1 MKSQTSSW
9 DYARWSVGLGLLIMG
24 VGLLLIGWTDLNN
37 VMALWW
43 MLPLMSVCAFT
54 AILCRDWAQHVAAL
68 SRRRAEADARHDT
81 RRTLAEQEARALV
94 EQQQAGKFATLDQL
108 EQAIR
113 VSQIVIWQ
121 VDTVRKQ
128 ILFDGVHVGAS
139 DYLPEKRTYH
149 GNGWFDRLHPED
161 RQGVVERFADFL
173 KGRTT
178 TFEHEYRIPDER
190 GHWRWIIS
198 RGFVVERAAN
208 GHVTLAA
215 GSHLDIHLRKQA
227 QLTLQQE
234 RSLFDVGPVAVIRY
248 VLDDTRRI
256 DFASKNV
263 AKLWRYPRNWTL
275 VGKST
280 SDMVPE
286 EDLAV
291 VRPAIMKA
299 LSEGRN
305 GVERQVRLRMGDG
318 SLQWFLMRGVFEH
331 EDGKVFLRAYLISIA
346 DHKAVEVQ
354 AHQHRARLEQ
364 LIAQLNDAQADGVTL
379 QDSSDLLNTAANY
392 EEAFKVVRQAASRLF
407 PQWHGSLS
415 ATREDGSLWQVGQWG
430 EPPPL
435 AETFRLDQCWGL
447 RRGRAHS
454 YMGNGMHLCCE
465 HLHAPLSLKRLPY
478 LCLPMAANG
487 ETVGAL
493 HLFAAEE
500 LSAQELADVESR
512 AERFAETLKMALS
525 NLRLR
530 NSLSDRATRDGL
542 TGLYNRRLL
551 DQRLPIEITR
561 CAQQQMPVS
570 LAMIDIDH
578 FKRFNDT
585 WGHEAGDLVLQTVG
599 HLLMDKTRVYDL
611 AFRYGGEEL
620 VLVMPGCRLD
630 DALIKLDQIRHDIEA
645 LSLSFR
651 AEVIP
656 KVTVSIG
663 VAETTGGSP
672 ETLLRRADEALYQAK
687 RLGRNRVHAAE
698 ARQGK
703 APEALTEGSQ
713 A

>member
-9 DYARWSVGLGLLIMG
+9 DYTRWSVGIGLLIMG
-24 VGLLLIGWTDLNN
+24 VGLLAIGWTDLNN
-37 VMALWW
+37 MMALWW
-43 MLPLMSVCAFT
+43 TLPLLSICVFSA
-54 AILCRDWAQHVAAL
+54 LLWQHISAHKVALLKQRTEVQACHQV
-68 SRRRAEADARHDT
+68 RKERAER
-81 RRTLAEQEARALV
+81 EARKLV
-94 EQQQAGKFATLDQL
+94 EQQQAGKFAVYDQL

-121 VDTVRKQ
+121 VNTVKRE

-149 GNGWFDRLHPED
+149 GNDWYDRLHPED
-161 RQGVVERFADFL
+161 RTGVMERFSDFL
-173 KGRTT
+173 RGRIPN
-178 TFEHEYRIPDER
+178 FEHEYRVPDER

-198 RGFVVERAAN
+198 RGFVVERADN
-208 GHVTLAA
+208 GHVLLAA
-215 GSHLDIHLRKQA
+215 GSHTDIHQRKQA

-263 AKLWRYPRNWTL
+263 SKLWRYPRNWTL

-280 SDMVPE
+280 GDMVPD
-286 EDLAV
+286 EDLSV

-305 GVERQVRLRMGDG
+305 GIETQVRLRMGDG
-318 SLQWFLMRGVFEH
+318 SQQWFLMRGVFEH
-331 EDGKVFLRAYLISIA
+331 EDGKVYLRAYLISIA
-346 DHKAVEVQ
+346 DYKAIEAQ

-364 LIAQLNDAQADGVTL
+364 LITQLNDAQADSVTL
-379 QDSSDLLNTAANY
+379 QDSSDLLNTAVSY
-392 EEAFKVVRQAASRLF
+392 EEAFKVVRQAATRLF
-407 PQWHGSLS
+407 PDWHGGLS
-415 ATREDGSLWQVGQWG
+415 VTRDDGSLVLVGQWG

-435 AETFRLDQCWGL
+435 AETYRLDQCWGL

-454 YMGNGMHLCCE
+454 FMGNGMHLCCE
-465 HLHAPLSLKRLPY
+465 HLHAPMGFKLMPY
-478 LCLPMAANG
+478 LCLPMSANS

-493 HLFAAEE
+493 HLFAPSE
-500 LSAQELADVESR
+500 LGADALADVESR

-599 HLLMDKTRVYDL
+599 HLLMEKTRVYDL

-663 VAETTGGSP
+663 VAETNGGSP

-698 ARQGK
+698 ARAK
-703 APEALTEGSQ
+703 LAHEHKEGSQ

>member
-9 DYARWSVGLGLLIMG
+9 DYARWSFGIGLLIMG
-24 VGLLLIGWTDLNN
+24 VGLLLISWTDLNN
-37 VMALWW
+37 VMSLWW
-43 MLPLMSVCAFT
+43 TLPLMSVCAFT
-54 AILCRDWAQHVAAL
+54 ALLWSDWSRHVAAL
-68 SRRRAEADARHDT
+68 LERRQQVDACHAAREAAAVQAARM
-81 RRTLAEQEARALV
+81 LV
-94 EQQQAGKFATLDQL
+94 EQQQAGKFAALDQL
-108 EQAIR
+108 DQAIR

-121 VDTVRKQ
+121 VHTQRQ
-128 ILFDGVHVGAS
+128 EILFDGVHVGAS
-139 DYLPEKRTYH
+139 DYLPEKRVYQ
-149 GNGWFDRLHPED
+149 GNDWYDRLHPED
-161 RQGVVERFADFL
+161 RSGVVERFADFL
-173 KGRTT
+173 RGQTP
-178 TFEHEYRIPDER
+178 TFEHEYRVPDER
-190 GHWRWIIS
+190 GNWRWIIS
-198 RGFVVERAAN
+198 RGFVVERDDK
-208 GHVTLAA
+208 GHAIVAA
-215 GSHLDIHLRKQA
+215 GSHTDIHLRKQA

-248 VLDDTRRI
+248 VLDDSRRI

-263 AKLWRYPRNWTL
+263 AKLWRYPRNWTV

-305 GVERQVRLRMGDG
+305 GIEMQVRLRMGDG

-331 EDGKVFLRAYLISIA
+331 EDGKVYLRAYLISIA
-346 DHKAVEVQ
+346 DYKALEAQ

-364 LIAQLNDAQADGVTL
+364 LITQLNEAQADSVTL
-379 QDSSDLLNTAANY
+379 QDSSDLLNTAASF
-392 EEAFKVVRQAASRLF
+392 EEAFKVVRQAATRLF
-407 PQWHGSLS
+407 PEWHGGLS
-415 ATREDGSLWQVGQWG
+415 ATRDDGSLWLVGQWG

-465 HLHAPLSLKRLPY
+465 HLHAPLGLKLQPY
-478 LCLPMAANG
+478 LCLPMSANG

-493 HLFAAEE
+493 HLFAPDE
-500 LSAQELADVESR
+500 LSAEALADVESR
-512 AERFAETLKMALS
+512 AERFSETLKMALS

-570 LAMIDIDH
+570 VAMLDIDH

-599 HLLMDKTRVYDL
+599 HLLMEKTRVYDL

-630 DALIKLDQIRHDIEA
+630 DALIKLDQIRHDIAA

-651 AEVIP
+651 AEVLP
-656 KVTVSIG
+656 QVTVSIG

-672 ETLLRRADEALYQAK
+672 ETMLRRADEALYQAK

-698 ARQGK
+698 ARPGRSQ
-703 APEALTEGSQ
+703 EAVKEGSQ

>member
-1 MKSQTSSW
+1 VKSQTSNW
-9 DYARWSVGLGLLIMG
+9 DYARWSVGIGLLIMG
-24 VGLLLIGWTDLNN
+24 VGLLAIGWTDLNN
-37 VMALWW
+37 VLALWW
-43 MLPLMSVCAFT
+43 TLPLMSACAF
-54 AILCRDWAQHVAAL
+54 AAMLWHDWSQHVRAL
-68 SRRRAEADARHDT
+68 GARRAQIDACHNAREAK
-81 RRTLAEQEARALV
+81 AEQEARALV
-94 EQQQAGKFATLDQL
+94 EQQQAGKFAELDQL

-121 VDTVRKQ
+121 VNTVRRE

-149 GNGWFDRLHPED
+149 GNEWYERLHPED
-161 RQGVVERFADFL
+161 RVSVMDRFAEFL
-173 KGRTT
+173 KGRTA
-178 TFEHEYRIPDER
+178 TFEHEYRVPDER

-198 RGFVVERAAN
+198 RGFVVERTDN
-208 GHVTLAA
+208 GHVVLAA
-215 GSHLDIHLRKQA
+215 GSHTDIHLRKQA

-248 VLDDTRRI
+248 VLDDSRRI
-256 DFASKNV
+256 DFASKNI

-280 SDMVPE
+280 GDMVPD

-305 GVERQVRLRMGDG
+305 GIEIQVRLRMGDG

-331 EDGKVFLRAYLISIA
+331 EDGKVYLRAYLISIA
-346 DHKAVEVQ
+346 DYKALETQ

-364 LIAQLNDAQADGVTL
+364 LITQLNEAQADSVTL
-379 QDSSDLLNTAANY
+379 QDSSDLLNTAASY

-407 PQWHGSLS
+407 PEWHGGLS
-415 ATREDGSLWQVGQWG
+415 VICDDGSLALVGQWG

-447 RRGRAHS
+447 RRGRAHN

-465 HLHAPLSLKRLPY
+465 HLHAPLGFKLLPY
-478 LCLPMAANG
+478 LCLPMSANG

-493 HLFAAEE
+493 HLFAPGE
-500 LSAQELADVESR
+500 LSPDVLSDLESR
-512 AERFAETLKMALS
+512 SERFAETLKMALS

-599 HLLMDKTRVYDL
+599 HLLMEKTRVYDL

-698 ARQGK
+698 ARTNR
-703 APEALTEGSQ
+703 APEELKEGSQ